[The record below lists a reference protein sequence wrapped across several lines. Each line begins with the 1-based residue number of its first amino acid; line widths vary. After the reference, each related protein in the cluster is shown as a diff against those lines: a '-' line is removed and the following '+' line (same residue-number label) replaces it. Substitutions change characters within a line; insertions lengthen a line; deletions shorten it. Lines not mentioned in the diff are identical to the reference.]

1 MTLFGQ
7 RHKLISLLA
16 VLGVLFVAVGVV
28 LQPQRAAAATR
39 SVTGQYQYTCQV
51 AESDKPSKKPILTS
65 SMQLSMQLNLPTS
78 VQAGQSVALRG
89 TLSLQFPEELAT
101 YAKTLVDTANGYSD
115 TISVA
120 LTLNGKTSVFRAD
133 RWQTP
138 NVKVSNPLVVRAP
151 ITFPSFTVPAGSQG
165 SISLAMPRSSVVKNP
180 YFASPGIVAFTAAAQ
195 ASGALLSANFY
206 LACASSGT
214 PPKFASIA
222 IGGSASSL
230 AAGSTTGSGLPAS
243 GAAPTA
249 SADPSAAA
257 ADPFAAPAASGTSA
271 TPGTTTTATRDAGFS
286 QDDPQGVYVPAGVL
300 VVLGALICFGSLAFA
315 AWTQYRLRLLRS
327 MLDD

>member
-1 MTLFGQ
+1 MNLLGQ
-7 RHKLISLLA
+7 RLTSLFAA
-16 VLGVLFVAVGVV
+16 VGVLFVAIGVV
-28 LQPQRAAAATR
+28 MIPQAATAATR

-65 SMQLSMQLNLPTS
+65 SMQLSMQLNVPRS
-78 VQAGQSVALRG
+78 VKAGQSVALRG

-151 ITFPSFTVPAGSQG
+151 ITFPSFTVPTGSTG
-165 SISLAMPRSSVVKNP
+165 AVSLAMPSGGVVKNP
-180 YFASPGIVAFTAAAQ
+180 YFASPASVAFTAAAQ

-214 PPKFASIA
+214 PPKFASISV
-222 IGGSASSL
+222 GGSSSSPTASSSGGP
-230 AAGSTTGSGLPAS
+230 AAPAS
-243 GAAPTA
+243 GSAPAA

-257 ADPFAAPAASGTSA
+257 NDPFAGPATSAPDGTS
-271 TPGTTTTATRDAGFS
+271 GTTTTATRDAGFN
-286 QDDPQGVYVPAGVL
+286 QDDPQGIYVPAGVL

-315 AWTQYRLRLLRS
+315 AWTQYRLRLLRAT
-327 MLDD
+327 LDD

>member
-1 MTLFGQ
+1 MNLRGRLT
-7 RHKLISLLA
+7 SLLVA
-16 VLGVLFVAVGVV
+16 SGLLCVAVGVV
-28 LQPQRAAAATR
+28 LIPGEAQAATR

-65 SMQLSMQLNLPTS
+65 SMQLSIQLNVPTS

-101 YAKTLVDTANGYSD
+101 YAKTLVDSANGYSD
-115 TISVA
+115 TITIA
-120 LTLNGKTSVFRAD
+120 LTMNGKTASFRAD

-151 ITFPSFTVPAGSQG
+151 LTFPAFSVPSGSKG
-165 SISLAMPRSSVVKNP
+165 SIALAMPHGGLFKNP
-180 YFASPGIVAFTAAAQ
+180 YFASPGSVAFTAAAQ

-222 IGGSASSL
+222 IGGSASSPSD
-230 AAGSTTGSGLPAS
+230 GSTTTAGLAAN
-243 GAAPTA
+243 GAPTV
-249 SADPSAAA
+249 SSNPSAAA
-257 ADPFAAPAASGTSA
+257 ANPFTDPAGSNAAAGS
-271 TPGTTTTATRDAGFS
+271 TTTATRDAGFS
-286 QDDPQGVYVPAGVL
+286 EDDRQGVYVPAGVL
-300 VVLGALICFGSLAFA
+300 VVLGALVCGGSLAYA

-327 MLDD
+327 TLDD

>member
-1 MTLFGQ
+1 MNLLGQ
-7 RHKLISLLA
+7 RQKLTSLLA
-16 VLGVLFVAVGVV
+16 ALGVLLVAVGVV
-28 LQPQRAAAATR
+28 LIPRSAEAAART
-39 SVTGQYQYTCQV
+39 VTGQYQYTCQI
-51 AESDKPSKKPILTS
+51 AESDKPSKNPIMTS
-65 SMQLSMQLNLPTS
+65 GMQLSMQLNVPSS
-78 VQAGQSVALRG
+78 VQPGQSVALRG

-120 LTLNGKTSVFRAD
+120 LTLNGKTTVFRAD

-165 SISLAMPRSSVVKNP
+165 SISLAMPRGNVVKNP
-180 YFASPGIVAFTAAAQ
+180 YFASPGTVAFTAAAQ

-206 LACASSGT
+206 LACASSGA
-214 PPKFASIA
+214 PPTFASIA
-222 IGGSASSL
+222 IGGAASSP
-230 AAGSTTGSGLPAS
+230 AAGSTQAPGLAGSTT
-243 GAAPTA
+243 APTA
-249 SADPSAAA
+249 ADPGAAA
-257 ADPFAAPAASGTSA
+257 ADPFTSPSGSA
-271 TPGTTTTATRDAGFS
+271 TTDPTGSTTTATRDAGFS
-286 QDDPQGVYVPAGVL
+286 QNDPQGVYVPAGVL

-327 MLDD
+327 TLDD

>member
-1 MTLFGQ
+1 
-7 RHKLISLLA
+7 
-16 VLGVLFVAVGVV
+16 
-28 LQPQRAAAATR
+28 
-39 SVTGQYQYTCQV
+39 
-51 AESDKPSKKPILTS
+51 
-65 SMQLSMQLNLPTS
+65 MQLSMQLNVPSS
-78 VQAGQSVALRG
+78 VQPGQSVALRG

-120 LTLNGKTSVFRAD
+120 LTLNGTTSVFRAD

-165 SISLAMPRSSVVKNP
+165 SISLAMPRGNVVKNP
-180 YFASPGIVAFTAAAQ
+180 YFASPGTVAFTAAAQ

-222 IGGSASSL
+222 IGGGASSP
-230 AAGSTTGSGLPAS
+230 AAGSTQAPGPAGSTS
-243 GAAPTA
+243 APTA
-249 SADPSAAA
+249 SADPGAAA
-257 ADPFAAPAASGTSA
+257 ADPFTSPSGSA
-271 TPGTTTTATRDAGFS
+271 TTDPSGSTTTATRDAGFS

-327 MLDD
+327 TLDD

>member
-1 MTLFGQ
+1 MNLLGQ
-7 RHKLISLLA
+7 RLTSVLA
-16 VLGVLFVAVGVV
+16 ALGVLFVAIGVV
-28 LQPQRAAAATR
+28 LIPQPAEAATR

-65 SMQLSMQLNLPTS
+65 TMQLSMQLNAPSS

-89 TLSLQFPEELAT
+89 ILSLQFPEELAT
-101 YAKTLVDTANGYSD
+101 YAKSLVDTANGYSD

-138 NVKVSNPLVVRAP
+138 NIKVSNPLVVRAP
-151 ITFPSFTVPAGSQG
+151 ITFPSFTVPAGSTG
-165 SISLAMPRSSVVKNP
+165 SIALAMPRGNVVKNP
-180 YFASPGIVAFTAAAQ
+180 YFASPASVAFTAAAQ

-214 PPKFASIA
+214 TPKFASIA
-222 IGGSASSL
+222 IGASASSS
-230 AAGSTTGSGLPAS
+230 APGSTDTPAAPGSS
-243 GAAPTA
+243 GTPTA
-249 SADPSAAA
+249 SADPSAVA
-257 ADPFAAPAASGTSA
+257 ADPFADPAASGA
-271 TPGTTTTATRDAGFS
+271 TGTTGTTSTATRAAGFS
-286 QDDPQGVYVPAGVL
+286 QDDRQGVYVPAGVL

-315 AWTQYRLRLLRS
+315 AWTQYRLRVLRAT
-327 MLDD
+327 LDD